1 MSTAPAR
8 HAKTTRPRL
17 PQWLRAE
24 LPSGDALR
32 LFNRTQGAVDGNA
45 LHTVCEEA
53 RCPNIH
59 DCWGRGTAT
68 FMVAGKECTR
78 GCRFCSVETLKAPA
92 PPDLDEPEH
101 LASAVERMGLKYVV
115 ITVVNRDDLPD
126 GGASHYRDCVEAV
139 HRRDPSIGIELLG
152 SDLAGNLESLAQLLG
167 LTSRPPS
174 PLWRGVGGASD
185 VETRVLPPPPALP
198 HKGEGSNATL
208 PLSVFAHNVECVPR
222 LDKQVRDPR
231 ASFDQSLAILREAK
245 RLRPGSVSEGGLATK
260 SSLMVGLGETDAEV
274 VDALRRLRGEAGVD
288 IVTLGQY
295 LTPGRPGE
303 RFLPVDRYVTPE
315 QFDRY
320 RDQAYKLGFA
330 GVASG
335 PMVRSSFRAGVL
347 YEATRT
353 GRRVE
358 DLLSAEE
365 PDVVTIGS
373 RQQAEGSRQ

>member
-1 MSTAPAR
+1 MPPSTAR
-8 HAKTTRPRL
+8 DAKTTRPRL
-17 PQWLRAE
+17 PSWLRAE

-32 LFNRTQGAVDGNA
+32 LYNRTHNAVDGNA
-45 LHTVCEEA
+45 LNTVCEEA

-68 FMVAGKECTR
+68 FMIAGKECTR
-78 GCRFCSVETLKAPA
+78 GCRFCSIQTLKAPA
-92 PPDLDEPEH
+92 LPDVDEPQH
-101 LASAVERMGLKYVV
+101 LANAVERMGLKFVV
-115 ITVVNRDDLPD
+115 VTVVNRDDQPD
-126 GGASHYRDCVEAV
+126 GGAGHYRACIEAV
-139 HRRDPSIGIELLG
+139 HARLPEVGIELLG
-152 SDLAGNLESLAQLLG
+152 SDLAGDLDALHQLLG
-167 LTSRPPS
+167 GATSYSPSSPPKTEERDFA
-174 PLWRGVGGASD
+174 P
-185 VETRVLPPPPALP
+185 
-198 HKGEGSNATL
+198 L
-208 PLSVFAHNVECVPR
+208 PLKVFAHNVECVPR
-222 LDKQVRDPR
+222 LDKDVRDPR
-231 ASFDQSLAILREAK
+231 ASYDQSLAILREAK
-245 RLRPGSVSEGGLATK
+245 RLRPDLATK

-274 VDALRRLRGEAGVD
+274 RDAMRRLRDEAGVD

-320 RDQAYKLGFA
+320 RDQAYELGFA

-358 DLLSAEE
+358 DLLRESE
-365 PDVVTIGS
+365 PDVVQVS
-373 RQQAEGSRQ
+373 MASK

>member
-1 MSTAPAR
+1 MSTVPAR
-8 HAKTTRPRL
+8 ETKTTRPRL

-24 LPSGDALR
+24 LPSGEALR
-32 LFNRTQGAVDGNA
+32 LFNRTQGAVEGNA

-78 GCRFCSVETLKAPA
+78 GCRFCSVQTLKAPA
-92 PPDLDEPEH
+92 PPDVDEPEH
-101 LASAVERMGLKYVV
+101 LADAVERMGLKYVV
-115 ITVVNRDDLPD
+115 ITVVNRDDMPD
-126 GGASHYRDCVEAV
+126 GGASHYRACVEAI
-139 HRRDPSIGIELLG
+139 HERDPSIGIELLG
-152 SDLAGNLESLAQLLG
+152 SDLAGNLDSLSLLLG
-167 LTSRPPS
+167 STAKDSAIRDPQS
-174 PLWRGVGGASD
+174 AI
-185 VETRVLPPPPALP
+185 
-198 HKGEGSNATL
+198 

-222 LDKQVRDPR
+222 IEKQVRDPR
-231 ASFDQSLAILREAK
+231 ASFDQSLTILREAK
-245 RLRPGSVSEGGLATK
+245 RLRPDLATK
-260 SSLMVGLGETDAEV
+260 SSLMVGLGETDDEV
-274 VDALRRLRGEAGVD
+274 RDAMRRLCEEASVD

-303 RFLPVDRYVTPE
+303 RYLPVDRYVTPE

-320 RDQAYKLGFA
+320 RDQAYELGFA

-365 PDVVTIGS
+365 PEVVQVHVAADL
-373 RQQAEGSRQ
+373 RR

>member
-1 MSTAPAR
+1 MPTATPR
-8 HAKTTRPRL
+8 DQKTTRPRL
-17 PQWLRAE
+17 PAWLRAE
-24 LPSGDALR
+24 LPSGDALK
-32 LFNRTQGAVDGNA
+32 LYNRTNNAVDGNA

-92 PPDLDEPEH
+92 PPDLDEPDH
-101 LASAVERMGLKYVV
+101 LANAVERMGLKFVV
-115 ITVVNRDDLPD
+115 VTVVNRDDLPD
-126 GGASHYRDCVEAV
+126 GGAGHYRACIERV
-139 HRRDPSIGIELLG
+139 HGRLPEVGMELLG
-152 SDLAGNLESLAQLLG
+152 SDLAGDLDALHQLLG
-167 LTSRPPS
+167 TPD
-174 PLWRGVGGASD
+174 G
-185 VETRVLPPPPALP
+185 VLPKPAP
-198 HKGEGSNATL
+198 L
-208 PLSVFAHNVECVPR
+208 PLKVYAHNVECVPS
-222 LDKQVRDPR
+222 LDGQVRDPR

-245 RLRPGSVSEGGLATK
+245 RLRPDLATK
-260 SSLMVGLGETDAEV
+260 SSLMVGLGETDDEV
-274 VDALRRLRGEAGVD
+274 TDAMRRLHEEAGVD

-320 RDQAYKLGFA
+320 RDQAYEIGFS

-358 DLLSAEE
+358 DLLAEAE
-365 PDVVTIGS
+365 PDVVQLGGS
-373 RQQAEGSRQ
+373 A